1 MSSFQR
7 LLGAGKILGH
17 YDFVNRDENVYTN
30 TESNHGTL
38 VLSTMG
44 GYVEND
50 YVGTAPDASYYLF
63 ITEDGPNENPVEESF
78 WVEAAERADSLG
90 VDVINSSLG
99 YGSFYDKTSYNY
111 HPLDFDGQT
120 TYITRGANIAFEKG
134 LLIVNSAGN
143 EGLGGINAPADSAG
157 VLSIG
162 AVNSI
167 GEYVTFSSV
176 GSSIQPIL
184 KPDVVAQGL
193 ASVVINESDGIG
205 SANGTSFSSP
215 IMAGGIVCLWQAL
228 PDKTNA
234 EIMQLVRES
243 ASQFNSPDYF
253 LGYGIPNLQLALNN
267 ALSMKDSEGNNL
279 DIKIF
284 PNPIS
289 NILNIAVPSNDN
301 ESKGIFYNILGKKV
315 LEIDLDKNKSQ
326 LNLSFLSSGLYMLK
340 IESQTFSQTF
350 KIVKN

>member
-1 MSSFQR
+1 
-7 LLGAGKILGH
+7 
-17 YDFVNRDENVYTN
+17 
-30 TESNHGTL
+30 
-38 VLSTMG
+38 
-44 GYVEND
+44 
-50 YVGTAPDASYYLF
+50 
-63 ITEDGPNENPVEESF
+63 
-78 WVEAAERADSLG
+78 
-90 VDVINSSLG
+90 
-99 YGSFYDKTSYNY
+99 
-111 HPLDFDGQT
+111 
-120 TYITRGANIAFEKG
+120 
-134 LLIVNSAGN
+134 
-143 EGLGGINAPADSAG
+143 
-157 VLSIG
+157 
-162 AVNSI
+162 
-167 GEYVTFSSV
+167 
-176 GSSIQPIL
+176 
-184 KPDVVAQGL
+184 
-193 ASVVINESDGIG
+193 
-205 SANGTSFSSP
+205 
-215 IMAGGIVCLWQAL
+215 MAGGIVCLWQAL

-326 LNLSFLSSGLYMLK
+326 LDLSFLSSGLYLLK